1 MLQTEDRRTQ
11 EILSLLKETLDSGSL
26 DDTQWLKDG
35 ITELHP
41 SEIADLLEALPPR
54 DRAHLWELIGTDLEG
69 EVLSHAQDG
78 VRAGLLEQMQPHEV
92 AAATENLQT
101 DDATD
106 IIQDLPDDLIDE
118 VLGSMDVHNRQ
129 RLEQALS
136 YPEDTAGGLMDHHFL
151 SVYDDLTLDVVI
163 RYLRMKG
170 EMPDKSDSLVV
181 VDREDRYKGL
191 LHLPRILTGKADASV
206 ADVMNKEIRAV
217 HTDMPENEV
226 AKLFEQR
233 DLISVAV
240 VDENDAPVGMILV
253 DDIVDVIRE
262 QGEHSLM
269 SMAGLDQDDDMF
281 APIVVSAR
289 RRALWLGIN
298 LATAFLAAW
307 VIGRFSATIE
317 QLVALAV
324 LMPIVASM
332 GGIAGSQTLTIVIR
346 GLAIGQL
353 GKSNSRALLMKE
365 LAVGLLNGVLWA
377 AVVGLIAGLW
387 FQNDALGLVIA
398 SALVVNLIFAALFG
412 ALVPLWLKKM
422 NIDPALAGGVILTTV
437 TDVIGFFAFLGLAS
451 LFLVG

>member
-1 MLQTEDRRTQ
+1 
-11 EILSLLKETLDSGSL
+11 
-26 DDTQWLKDG
+26 
-35 ITELHP
+35 
-41 SEIADLLEALPPR
+41 
-54 DRAHLWELIGTDLEG
+54 
-69 EVLSHAQDG
+69 
-78 VRAGLLEQMQPHEV
+78 
-92 AAATENLQT
+92 
-101 DDATD
+101 
-106 IIQDLPDDLIDE
+106 
-118 VLGSMDVHNRQ
+118 
-129 RLEQALS
+129 
-136 YPEDTAGGLMDHHFL
+136 MDHHFL

>member
-11 EILSLLKETLDSGSL
+11 EILSLLKETLDSSSA
-26 DDTQWLKDG
+26 DDTLWLREG
-35 ITELHP
+35 LTELHP

-54 DRAHLWELIGTDLEG
+54 ERASLWELIGSELEG

-78 VRAGLLEQMQPHEV
+78 VRTTLLEQMQPHEV

-106 IIQDLPDDLIDE
+106 IIQDLPEDIVDD
-118 VLGSMDVHNRQ
+118 VLDAMDDANRA

-151 SVYDDLTLDVVI
+151 TVYDDLTLDVVI

-170 EMPDKSDSLVV
+170 EMPDKADSLVV
-181 VDREDRYKGL
+181 IDRENRYKGL
-191 LHLPRILTGKADASV
+191 LLLTQILTGKADANVS
-206 ADVMNKEIRAV
+206 DVLNTDIRALQ
-217 HTDMPENEV
+217 TDMPANEV
-226 AKLFEQR
+226 AKIFEQR

-240 VDENDAPVGMILV
+240 VDENDAPVGMIMV
-253 DDIVDVIRE
+253 DDIIDVIRE
-262 QGEHSLM
+262 QGEQSLM

-353 GKSNSRALLMKE
+353 GKANSRALLWKE

-377 AVVGLIAGLW
+377 AIVGLIAGLW
-387 FQNDALGLVIA
+387 FQSDSLGLVIA
-398 SALVVNLIFAALFG
+398 TALIVNLIFAALFG
-412 ALVPLWLKKM
+412 ALIPIWLKKM

-437 TDVIGFFAFLGLAS
+437 TDVIGFLAFLGLAT
-451 LFLVG
+451 LFLI